1 MKRFLIVLGGDAPE
15 GKFLRDAA
23 AQCDYVLC
31 ADKGLEA
38 AFAAGIH
45 VDEALGDFDSASP
58 ETVAEM
64 RRRGIPNIVYP
75 SVKDD
80 TDGMAATRIA
90 VEKGAK
96 EVWFLGACGGRI
108 DHYVAGFQLLVF
120 CEKHGVKAQIIEP
133 DMEIFA
139 VNGEKVVQGK
149 TGELL
154 SVIQMTENCVVSES
168 GVFYPLDRYPMEWG
182 VPLGVSNVLTK
193 DSATIT
199 VHYGWALIVH
209 YFHP

>member
-1 MKRFLIVLGGDAPE
+1 MKRTLIVLGGDKPKA
-15 GKFLRDAA
+15 KFLQELAA
-23 AQCDYVLC
+23 KCDYTIC

-38 AFAAGIH
+38 AFEAGIS

-64 RRRGIPNIVYP
+64 RRRGIPNTVYP

-90 VEKGAK
+90 VQKGAE
-96 EVWFLGACGGRI
+96 EVWFAGACGGRI
-108 DHYVAGFQLLVF
+108 DHYVAGFQLLIF
-120 CEKHGVKAQIIEP
+120 CEKHGVKAKIAEE

-139 VNGEKVVQGK
+139 VQGEKRICGK
-149 TGELL
+149 KGELL
-154 SVIQMTENCVVSES
+154 SVIQMSEDCEVSES
-168 GVFYPLDRYPMEWG
+168 GVFYPLDHHKMEWG
-182 VPLGVSNVLTK
+182 VPLGVSNVLTE
-193 DSATIT
+193 DIATIT
-199 VHYGWALIVH
+199 VHRGWALLIH